1 MVLYMYSKFW
11 LLGVESCDFSYAEKE
26 RTACKAERI
35 YKMATIFAFKIVLT
49 SLSLLRYFELQRN
62 QLNNSK
68 NFIAEDLLME
78 SRNLLT
84 SNHLLISHLFQRSS
98 NWIRRSECSISARN
112 CSSDFSATINYPFTA
127 NEVFNYR

>member
-1 MVLYMYSKFW
+1 MSSSFG
-11 LLGVESCDFSYAEKE
+11 LLGVESRDFYHAEKE
-26 RTACKAERI
+26 RAACKDEQI
-35 YKMATIFAFKIVLT
+35 HKMTTIFT
-49 SLSLLRYFELQRN
+49 QNCPSLSLLRYFEL

-84 SNHLLISHLFQRSS
+84 SNHILISHLFQGAS

-112 CSSDFSATINYPFTA
+112 CSSDLSAINYPFTA